1 MIWLWQQLKMWVV
14 GIQSAGHYCIW
25 KINKLKRNNS
35 EDDELSRQHL
45 LRKTTK
51 RVKGRFVS
59 GIIRSPAGNVHSLV
73 SAFQRNFNPPRPSP
87 ASFIRISDHITHA
100 VN

>member
-1 MIWLWQQLKMWVV
+1 MWVV

-59 GIIRSPAGNVHSLV
+59 GIIRSPAGNVHMFGL
-73 SAFQRNFNPPRPSP
+73 
-87 ASFIRISDHITHA
+87 SFSKEF
-100 VN
+100 